1 MDYKKYIRKQ
11 TDNHRAQGFERTFT
25 PVYRYKDTFPFTR
38 IDFNGVNETVE
49 KVHHNTNTTIW
60 CSNDYLNMSHNPD
73 VISRMIEVIKTVGT
87 GSGGTRNISGS
98 TPYHN
103 KLEKD
108 IAEFHGRERALIFSS
123 AYIAN
128 QATLSTLCKRLDN
141 VIVFS
146 DQLNHAS
153 LIEGI
158 KNSKV
163 DCSIFKHND
172 VDHLESLL
180 RECDINRPKIIVFE
194 SLYSMD
200 GTKTNVD
207 EYVELAKKYNALTYL
222 DEVHAIGLYG
232 ENGRGVANECGISKE
247 VDIING
253 TLAKGFGQIGGY
265 ITGDEYLINFI
276 KSFAPGFIFTTSM
289 MPAIAA
295 ASSKSIEIVKTL
307 DEDRKQIFLKA
318 EYIKRQLSACG
329 IPFIDSQ
336 SHIIPVLCF
345 DEESVKQY
353 SKRLLD
359 DFNIYIQPIFY
370 PTVPKGSARLRIT
383 VTPKHS
389 IKDIDSLVEAL
400 KVTIKKNQEKSRD
413 SVLQPSMNF

>member
-38 IDFNGVNETVE
+38 IDFNGVNKTVE

-207 EYVELAKKYNALTYL
+207 DYVELAKKYNALTYL

-345 DEESVKQY
+345 DEERVKQY

>member
-1 MDYKKYIRKQ
+1 
-11 TDNHRAQGFERTFT
+11 
-25 PVYRYKDTFPFTR
+25 
-38 IDFNGVNETVE
+38 
-49 KVHHNTNTTIW
+49 
-60 CSNDYLNMSHNPD
+60 
-73 VISRMIEVIKTVGT
+73 
-87 GSGGTRNISGS
+87 
-98 TPYHN
+98 
-103 KLEKD
+103 
-108 IAEFHGRERALIFSS
+108 
-123 AYIAN
+123 
-128 QATLSTLCKRLDN
+128 
-141 VIVFS
+141 
-146 DQLNHAS
+146 
-153 LIEGI
+153 
-158 KNSKV
+158 
-163 DCSIFKHND
+163 
-172 VDHLESLL
+172 
-180 RECDINRPKIIVFE
+180 
-194 SLYSMD
+194 
-200 GTKTNVD
+200 
-207 EYVELAKKYNALTYL
+207 
-222 DEVHAIGLYG
+222 
-232 ENGRGVANECGISKE
+232 
-247 VDIING
+247 
-253 TLAKGFGQIGGY
+253 
-265 ITGDEYLINFI
+265 
-276 KSFAPGFIFTTSM
+276 M

-345 DEESVKQY
+345 DEERVKQY

>member
-307 DEDRKQIFLKA
+307 DEDRKKIFLKA

>member
-307 DEDRKQIFLKA
+307 DEDRKKIFLKA
-318 EYIKRQLSACG
+318 EYIKRKLSACG

>member
-38 IDFNGVNETVE
+38 IDFNGVNETIE

-73 VISRMIEVIKTVGT
+73 VISRMIEVVKTVGT

-200 GTKTNVD
+200 GTKTNVHD
-207 EYVELAKKYNALTYL
+207 YVELAKKYNALTYL

-318 EYIKRQLSACG
+318 EYIKRQLSACS

-345 DEESVKQY
+345 DEERVKQY

>member
-49 KVHHNTNTTIW
+49 KVHHKTNTTIW

-180 RECDINRPKIIVFE
+180 
-194 SLYSMD
+194 
-200 GTKTNVD
+200 
-207 EYVELAKKYNALTYL
+207 
-222 DEVHAIGLYG
+222 
-232 ENGRGVANECGISKE
+232 
-247 VDIING
+247 
-253 TLAKGFGQIGGY
+253 
-265 ITGDEYLINFI
+265 
-276 KSFAPGFIFTTSM
+276 
-289 MPAIAA
+289 
-295 ASSKSIEIVKTL
+295 
-307 DEDRKQIFLKA
+307 
-318 EYIKRQLSACG
+318 
-329 IPFIDSQ
+329 
-336 SHIIPVLCF
+336 
-345 DEESVKQY
+345 
-353 SKRLLD
+353 
-359 DFNIYIQPIFY
+359 
-370 PTVPKGSARLRIT
+370 
-383 VTPKHS
+383 
-389 IKDIDSLVEAL
+389 
-400 KVTIKKNQEKSRD
+400 
-413 SVLQPSMNF
+413 

>member
-49 KVHHNTNTTIW
+49 KVHHKTNTTIW

-232 ENGRGVANECGISKE
+232 ENGRGVANECGSSKE

>member
-232 ENGRGVANECGISKE
+232 ENGRGVANECGSSKE